1 MEVADP
7 RNVVPPGRVAPFSA
21 FIAAVLALA
30 VLVAAGP
37 LATLPEQ
44 VPRLPV
50 AFWTMAALAV
60 VCDARPF
67 VPPGR
72 RQSSAVFPSTCFT
85 FAILLGWGLGP
96 AVAVQAIAVVVS
108 GWRLRHA
115 AWRTAFNVGQYACA
129 LAAAYGITRLGPGTV
144 FPDGALHGSDVA
156 AVGGATVAW
165 FLVNYLLVSMAVRLR
180 FGDRW
185 WPSFRQGLGFELLS
199 TGSLLLLAPVLVAA
213 ARTSAALIPLVLV
226 PLFAVYRMARLT
238 VEQQQLASLDPLTG
252 LPNRKAL
259 LAEVAEQ
266 VHLHAERAAR
276 GEPDGHLALLLIDLD
291 RFKNVNDAL
300 GHAVGDRLLV
310 EVSQRLT
317 ALVAGREMVARLGG
331 DEFAIVMTGLTDV
344 AEARELADR
353 VVGTLAEPVPLDG
366 LPLDVGGSI
375 GIALFPEH
383 GEDFATLMRHA
394 DVAMYDAKH
403 RNDTV
408 AVYAAE
414 SDHNS
419 AERLGLLAD
428 LRRVL
433 ETGGTADD
441 PADYDRPASGAAVAG
456 AAASGS
462 AASGPA
468 VSAGAANG
476 RPGPDAGEPGLLDG
490 GTRGGDGATLGVPGE
505 AAGDGPG
512 LAVPAGTRSRTGR
525 WWTRRRGRRPAQ
537 VPDDELIS
545 RIVAGADPVR
555 RRAGRP
561 GAAVVDRGSVID
573 RRPVN
578 GRGPA
583 AGATGGAAPGPAGGA
598 TAGPAHRAAGAGT
611 RGPNAGPAT
620 DRPAA
625 ATDPVTDPPA
635 APADPVTD
643 PPAAPADPVTGPP
656 EASAGPVTGPPA
668 AAAGPTTD
676 APDRSDA
683 ARAAEGGSPL
693 GPVEPGEAAVPGA
706 VSGPVAG
713 VGVPV
718 PGADPLRAVRQPR
731 RRSGERGADA
741 DPDVG
746 EITMYYQPQIAI
758 ATGEV
763 VGVEALL
770 RWRHPRRG
778 MVDPEELIRVA
789 EQSAVMRLLTRR
801 VVDDVVEQLAKW
813 SAAGVGLRAALNVS
827 VRDLHTGEI
836 ADQIADRLARYG
848 VPPER
853 LQLEITEGALMA
865 DPRRVLATISRLH
878 RIGVAISLDDFG
890 TGYSSLQHL
899 RRLPLSEVKVD
910 RSFVLGMAEDADDAA
925 IVRSMIELAG
935 ALGLRVVAEGV
946 EDERTWRM
954 LHAAGCDAAQGW
966 FYARPMPAE
975 ELVAWLAR
983 YRPVR
988 PTGGPDP
995 DTRRRPAR

>member
-7 RNVVPPGRVAPFSA
+7 RNSLPAGRVAPFAA
-21 FIAAVLALA
+21 FVAGILVVAALTAAV
-30 VLVAAGP
+30 P
-37 LATLPEQ
+37 LAALPGELS
-44 VPRLPV
+44 RLPV

-72 RQSSAVFPSTCFT
+72 RQTSAVFPSTCFT

-96 AVAVQAIAVVVS
+96 AVVVQAVGVIVS
-108 GWRLRHA
+108 GWRMRHA

-129 LAAAYGITRLGPGTV
+129 LAAAYGVIQLGSGTIFSGGRLHWT
-144 FPDGALHGSDVA
+144 DVA
-156 AVGGATVAW
+156 AVGGATLAW
-165 FLVNYLLVSMAVRLR
+165 FVVNYGLVSWAVRLR

-185 WPSFRQGLGFELLS
+185 WPTVRQGLGFELLS

-213 ARTSAALIPLVLV
+213 ARVSAALIPLVLV

-238 VEQQQLASLDPLTG
+238 NEQQHLAAADPLTG

-266 VHLHAERAAR
+266 VHLHAERTAR
-276 GEPDGHLALLLIDLD
+276 GEPDGQLALLLIDLD

-310 EVSQRLT
+310 EVSARLT
-317 ALVAGREMVARLGG
+317 DVRPRPQMIARLGG

-344 AEARELADR
+344 GQARELADR
-353 VVGTLAEPVPLDG
+353 VVQALAEPVPIDG

-408 AVYAAE
+408 AVYAPE

-433 ETGGTADD
+433 EASPPAEAPFDAEADGDAERAADVPLVVTAE
-441 PADYDRPASGAAVAG
+441 V
-456 AAASGS
+456 
-462 AASGPA
+462 
-468 VSAGAANG
+468 
-476 RPGPDAGEPGLLDG
+476 
-490 GTRGGDGATLGVPGE
+490 RGGDGAALPTVAPGP
-505 AAGDGPG
+505 AAPTAD
-512 LAVPAGTRSRTGR
+512 PAPPVATAPSGTAR
-525 WWTRRRGRRPAQ
+525 WWARRRRTDAEL
-537 VPDDELIS
+537 VHSDELINQ
-545 RIVAGADPVR
+545 IATGADPIRGRNARATVAGSR
-555 RRAGRP
+555 SAPARERRAGAGNGRRSPNGGAVGKGRP
-561 GAAVVDRGSVID
+561 GARRDVGSGT
-573 RRPVN
+573 P
-578 GRGPA
+578 GQPTES
-583 AGATGGAAPGPAGGA
+583 TGW
-598 TAGPAHRAAGAGT
+598 AHADGE
-611 RGPNAGPAT
+611 
-620 DRPAA
+620 
-625 ATDPVTDPPA
+625 
-635 APADPVTD
+635 PAD
-643 PPAAPADPVTGPP
+643 
-656 EASAGPVTGPPA
+656 
-668 AAAGPTTD
+668 D
-676 APDRSDA
+676 A
-683 ARAAEGGSPL
+683 
-693 GPVEPGEAAVPGA
+693 
-706 VSGPVAG
+706 
-713 VGVPV
+713 
-718 PGADPLRAVRQPR
+718 
-731 RRSGERGADA
+731 
-741 DPDVG
+741 G

-813 SAAGVGLRAALNVS
+813 SAAGIGLRAALNVS

-848 VPPER
+848 VPAER
-853 LQLEITEGALMA
+853 LQVEITEGALMA
-865 DPRRVLATISRLH
+865 DPRRVLATISQLH
-878 RIGVAISLDDFG
+878 RIGVAIALDDFG

-910 RSFVLGMAEDADDAA
+910 RSFVLGMADDADDAA

-975 ELVAWLAR
+975 ELVTWLAR

-988 PTGGPDP
+988 PTGGHSQSDAA
-995 DTRRRPAR
+995 RRPNR

>member
-7 RNVVPPGRVAPFSA
+7 RNSLPPGRVAPFAA
-21 FIAAVLALA
+21 FVVGILVVATVTAAV
-30 VLVAAGP
+30 P
-37 LATLPEQ
+37 LATLPDEVSQ
-44 VPRLPV
+44 LPV

-72 RQSSAVFPSTCFT
+72 RQTSAVFPSTCFT

-96 AVAVQAIAVVVS
+96 AVLVQALGVVVS
-108 GWRLRHA
+108 GWRMRHA

-129 LAAAYGITRLGPGTV
+129 LAAGYGVLLLGPGTI
-144 FPDGALHGSDVA
+144 FSGGRLHWTDVA
-156 AVGGATVAW
+156 AVGGATLAW
-165 FLVNYLLVSMAVRLR
+165 FVVNYGLVSWAVRLR

-185 WPSFRQGLGFELLS
+185 WPTLRQGLGFELLS

-213 ARTSAALIPLVLV
+213 ARVSAALIPLVLV

-238 VEQQQLASLDPLTG
+238 VEQQHLAAADPLTG

-266 VHLHAERAAR
+266 VHVHAERTAR
-276 GEPDGHLALLLIDLD
+276 GEPDGQLALLLIDLD

-310 EVSQRLT
+310 EVSARLT
-317 ALVAGREMVARLGG
+317 DVRPRPQMIARLGG

-344 AEARELADR
+344 GQARELADQ
-353 VVGTLAEPVPLDG
+353 VVQALAEPVPLDG

-408 AVYAAE
+408 AVYAPE

-433 ETGGTADD
+433 ESGPPVNGPFDAEPAGHRHHEGAADQADGYGRDGG
-441 PADYDRPASGAAVAG
+441 PGAVAG
-456 AAASGS
+456 TEKVVGVPLS
-462 AASGPA
+462 ATAE
-468 VSAGAANG
+468 V
-476 RPGPDAGEPGLLDG
+476 
-490 GTRGGDGATLGVPGE
+490 RGGDGAALPTGTRAE
-505 AAGDGPG
+505 AAPHAD
-512 LAVPAGTRSRTGR
+512 PAPATATAPPSGGR
-525 WWTRRRGRRPAQ
+525 WWGRRRRDDAELLHA
-537 VPDDELIS
+537 DELINQ
-545 RIVAGADPVR
+545 IATGADPIR
-555 RRAGRP
+555 GRNTRAAASGNRSGRARERRARLGTGLRSPNASAVAALGNGGLGPRRDIGPDTPGRP
-561 GAAVVDRGSVID
+561 LESTGWAHADG
-573 RRPVN
+573 
-578 GRGPA
+578 GPA
-583 AGATGGAAPGPAGGA
+583 
-598 TAGPAHRAAGAGT
+598 
-611 RGPNAGPAT
+611 
-620 DRPAA
+620 D
-625 ATDPVTDPPA
+625 
-635 APADPVTD
+635 
-643 PPAAPADPVTGPP
+643 
-656 EASAGPVTGPPA
+656 
-668 AAAGPTTD
+668 D
-676 APDRSDA
+676 A
-683 ARAAEGGSPL
+683 
-693 GPVEPGEAAVPGA
+693 
-706 VSGPVAG
+706 
-713 VGVPV
+713 
-718 PGADPLRAVRQPR
+718 
-731 RRSGERGADA
+731 
-741 DPDVG
+741 G

-813 SAAGVGLRAALNVS
+813 SAAGIGLRAALNVS

-848 VPPER
+848 VPAER
-853 LQLEITEGALMA
+853 LQVEITEGALMA
-865 DPRRVLATISRLH
+865 DPRRVLTTISQLH
-878 RIGVAISLDDFG
+878 RIGVGIALDDFG

-910 RSFVLGMAEDADDAA
+910 RSFVLGMADDADDAA

-966 FYARPMPAE
+966 FYARPMPAA
-975 ELVAWLAR
+975 ELVTWLAR

-988 PTGGPDP
+988 PTGGHPQS
-995 DTRRRPAR
+995 DTARRPAR

>member
-7 RNVVPPGRVAPFSA
+7 RNSLPPGRATPFATFVVGILVVAA
-21 FIAAVLALA
+21 LTAAV
-30 VLVAAGP
+30 P
-37 LATLPEQ
+37 LASLPDE
-44 VPRLPV
+44 VSRLPV

-72 RQSSAVFPSTCFT
+72 RQTSAVFPSTCFT

-96 AVAVQAIAVVVS
+96 AVVVQAVGVIVS
-108 GWRLRHA
+108 GWRMRHA

-129 LAAAYGITRLGPGTV
+129 LAAAYGVIQLGSGTI
-144 FPDGALHGSDVA
+144 FSDGWLHWTDVA
-156 AVGGATVAW
+156 AVGGATLAW
-165 FLVNYLLVSMAVRLR
+165 FVVNYGLVSWAVRLR

-185 WPSFRQGLGFELLS
+185 WPTLRQGLGFELLS

-213 ARTSAALIPLVLV
+213 ARVSAALIPLVLV

-238 VEQQQLASLDPLTG
+238 VEQQHLAAADPLTG

-266 VHLHAERAAR
+266 VHLHAERTAR
-276 GEPDGHLALLLIDLD
+276 GEPGGQLALLLIDLD

-310 EVSQRLT
+310 EVSARLT
-317 ALVAGREMVARLGG
+317 DVRPRPQMIARLGG
-331 DEFAIVMTGLTDV
+331 DEFAIVMTGLTEV
-344 AEARELADR
+344 GQARELADQ
-353 VVGTLAEPVPLDG
+353 VVQALAEPVPLDG

-408 AVYAAE
+408 AVYAPE

-433 ETGGTADD
+433 ESSPSSELFDAD
-441 PADYDRPASGAAVAG
+441 PADRAAEHAAEQVEHTDGHGRDGMPDGAERVDVPL
-456 AAASGS
+456 AATAE
-462 AASGPA
+462 
-468 VSAGAANG
+468 V
-476 RPGPDAGEPGLLDG
+476 
-490 GTRGGDGATLGVPGE
+490 RGGDGAALPVGSPAEAAPHADPAPAVATAPPAGGRWWGRRRRNDAELVHADELINRIATGADPIRGRGSRSTVTGTRSGPARERRAGAGNGRRSPNGSGVPARGNGGLGRRRDMGTGGPGHPVE
-505 AAGDGPG
+505 STGWAHAAGDT
-512 LAVPAGTRSRTGR
+512 A
-525 WWTRRRGRRPAQ
+525 
-537 VPDDELIS
+537 DD
-545 RIVAGADPVR
+545 A
-555 RRAGRP
+555 
-561 GAAVVDRGSVID
+561 
-573 RRPVN
+573 
-578 GRGPA
+578 
-583 AGATGGAAPGPAGGA
+583 
-598 TAGPAHRAAGAGT
+598 
-611 RGPNAGPAT
+611 
-620 DRPAA
+620 
-625 ATDPVTDPPA
+625 
-635 APADPVTD
+635 
-643 PPAAPADPVTGPP
+643 
-656 EASAGPVTGPPA
+656 
-668 AAAGPTTD
+668 
-676 APDRSDA
+676 
-683 ARAAEGGSPL
+683 
-693 GPVEPGEAAVPGA
+693 
-706 VSGPVAG
+706 
-713 VGVPV
+713 
-718 PGADPLRAVRQPR
+718 
-731 RRSGERGADA
+731 
-741 DPDVG
+741 G

-813 SAAGVGLRAALNVS
+813 SAAGIGLRAALNVS
-827 VRDLHTGEI
+827 VRDLHTGDV
-836 ADQIADRLARYG
+836 ADQIADRLARSG
-848 VPPER
+848 VPADR
-853 LQLEITEGALMA
+853 LQVEITEGALMA
-865 DPRRVLATISRLH
+865 DPRRVLATISQLH

-946 EDERTWRM
+946 EDERTWRL

-975 ELVAWLAR
+975 ELVTWLAR

-988 PTGGPDP
+988 PSGPAQTDIV
-995 DTRRRPAR
+995 RRPTR

>member
-7 RNVVPPGRVAPFSA
+7 RNSLPPGRVAPFA
-21 FIAAVLALA
+21 TFVVGILVVAALTAAV
-30 VLVAAGP
+30 P
-37 LATLPEQ
+37 LATLTGE
-44 VPRLPV
+44 VSRLPV

-72 RQSSAVFPSTCFT
+72 RQTSAVFPSTCFT

-96 AVAVQAIAVVVS
+96 AVVVQAVGVLVS
-108 GWRLRHA
+108 GWRMRHA
-115 AWRTAFNVGQYACA
+115 VWRTAFNVGQYACA
-129 LAAAYGITRLGPGTV
+129 LAAAYGVIQLGPGTI
-144 FPDGALHGSDVA
+144 FSGGQLHWTDVA
-156 AVGGATVAW
+156 AVGGATLAW
-165 FLVNYLLVSMAVRLR
+165 FVVNYGLVSWAVRLR

-185 WPSFRQGLGFELLS
+185 WPTLRQGLGFELLS

-213 ARTSAALIPLVLV
+213 ARVSAALIPLVLV

-238 VEQQQLASLDPLTG
+238 VEQQHLAAADPLTG

-266 VHLHAERAAR
+266 VHLHAERTAR
-276 GEPDGHLALLLIDLD
+276 GEPDGQLALLLIDLD

-310 EVSQRLT
+310 EVSARLT
-317 ALVAGREMVARLGG
+317 DVRPRPQMIARLGG

-344 AEARELADR
+344 AQARELADR
-353 VVGTLAEPVPLDG
+353 VVQALAEPVPLDG

-408 AVYAAE
+408 AVYAPE

-433 ETGGTADD
+433 ESSPSADGLFD
-441 PADYDRPASGAAVAG
+441 AEPVGQGHVEGAAEQADGHGRDGVPGEVAG
-456 AAASGS
+456 PERVVDVPLAATAE
-462 AASGPA
+462 
-468 VSAGAANG
+468 V
-476 RPGPDAGEPGLLDG
+476 
-490 GTRGGDGATLGVPGE
+490 RGGDGAALPTGGPAE
-505 AAGDGPG
+505 AAPHAEPVPAIATAPPAGGRWWGRRRRTDAELAHADELINRIATGADPIRGRNARATVTGTRPGPARERRAG
-512 LAVPAGTRSRTGR
+512 AGNGRRSPNGSAVPAMGNGGNGP
-525 WWTRRRGRRPAQ
+525 RRDVGPGIRAQ
-537 VPDDELIS
+537 PLE
-545 RIVAGADPVR
+545 
-555 RRAGRP
+555 
-561 GAAVVDRGSVID
+561 
-573 RRPVN
+573 
-578 GRGPA
+578 
-583 AGATGGAAPGPAGGA
+583 ATGWAHADGEPAG
-598 TAGPAHRAAGAGT
+598 
-611 RGPNAGPAT
+611 
-620 DRPAA
+620 
-625 ATDPVTDPPA
+625 
-635 APADPVTD
+635 
-643 PPAAPADPVTGPP
+643 
-656 EASAGPVTGPPA
+656 
-668 AAAGPTTD
+668 D
-676 APDRSDA
+676 A
-683 ARAAEGGSPL
+683 
-693 GPVEPGEAAVPGA
+693 
-706 VSGPVAG
+706 
-713 VGVPV
+713 
-718 PGADPLRAVRQPR
+718 
-731 RRSGERGADA
+731 
-741 DPDVG
+741 G

-813 SAAGVGLRAALNVS
+813 SAAGIGLRAALNVS

-836 ADQIADRLARYG
+836 ADQIADRLARYQ
-848 VPPER
+848 VPAER

-878 RIGVAISLDDFG
+878 RIGVAIALDDFG

-975 ELVAWLAR
+975 ELVTWLAR

-988 PTGGPDP
+988 PTGGPEP
-995 DTRRRPAR
+995 DGGRRPTR

>member
-7 RNVVPPGRVAPFSA
+7 RNVVPAGRVAPFVT

-30 VLVAAGP
+30 LAFSAGP
-37 LATLPEQ
+37 LATLPDQLAE
-44 VPRLPV
+44 LPI

-96 AVAVQAIAVVVS
+96 AVAVQAIAVIVS

-129 LAAAYGITRLGPGTV
+129 LASAYAVIRFGPGPV
-144 FPDGALHGSDVA
+144 FAGGELHGSDVVA
-156 AVGGATVAW
+156 LGGATVAW
-165 FLVNYLLVSMAVRLR
+165 FLVNYCLVSTAVRLR
-180 FGDRW
+180 FGERW
-185 WPSFRQGLGFELLS
+185 WPSFREGLAFELLS

-259 LAEVAEQ
+259 LGEVAEQ
-266 VHLHAERAAR
+266 VHLHAERSVR

-317 ALVAGREMVARLGG
+317 AVVAGRDMVARLGG
-331 DEFAIVMTGLTDV
+331 DEFAIVMTGLVDV

-353 VVGTLAEPVPLDG
+353 VVRTLAEPVPLDG

-433 ETGGTADD
+433 ESGPTHEDDADSVTGASGVAGQGVGGFTSATGSTGTGGDD
-441 PADYDRPASGAAVAG
+441 AQSVAG
-456 AAASGS
+456 
-462 AASGPA
+462 
-468 VSAGAANG
+468 V
-476 RPGPDAGEPGLLDG
+476 
-490 GTRGGDGATLGVPGE
+490 RGGDGA
-505 AAGDGPG
+505 A
-512 LAVPAGTRSRTGR
+512 LATADSPVPATAANPVPAVADADDDPARAPVAEKGGRAGR
-525 WWTRRRGRRPAQ
+525 WRLRRRAGRPAV
-537 VPDDELIS
+537 VPEDELIS
-545 RIVAGADPVR
+545 RIVTGADPIR
-555 RRAGRP
+555 GRAGRP
-561 GAAVVDRGSVID
+561 AAIVDRGSVID
-573 RRPVN
+573 RRPAN
-578 GRGPA
+578 GR
-583 AGATGGAAPGPAGGA
+583 
-598 TAGPAHRAAGAGT
+598 
-611 RGPNAGPAT
+611 
-620 DRPAA
+620 RPAA
-625 ATDPVTDPPA
+625 NPV
-635 APADPVTD
+635 
-643 PPAAPADPVTGPP
+643 
-656 EASAGPVTGPPA
+656 
-668 AAAGPTTD
+668 D
-676 APDRSDA
+676 APDAGTGRPDA
-683 ARAAEGGSPL
+683 GTGGPDGGAGRFDGRDRVPRPARNGSPSA
-693 GPVEPGEAAVPGA
+693 EPERPPGRPAADRPR
-706 VSGPVAG
+706 SRR
-713 VGVPV
+713 
-718 PGADPLRAVRQPR
+718 ADRD
-731 RRSGERGADA
+731 GDA
-741 DPDVG
+741 DPAADAG

-813 SAAGVGLRAALNVS
+813 SAAGIGLRAALNVS

-836 ADQIADRLARYG
+836 AEQIADRLARYG

-878 RIGVAISLDDFG
+878 RIGVAIALDDFG

-910 RSFVLGMAEDADDAA
+910 RSFVLGMADDADDAA

-975 ELVAWLAR
+975 ELATWLAR
-983 YRPVR
+983 YRPLR
-988 PTGGPDP
+988 PTGGPDAGGP
-995 DTRRRPAR
+995 RRPAR

>member
-7 RNVVPPGRVAPFSA
+7 RNSLPPGRVAPFAA
-21 FIAAVLALA
+21 FVVGILVVATATAAV
-30 VLVAAGP
+30 P
-37 LATLPEQ
+37 LATLPDE
-44 VPRLPV
+44 VSRLPV

-60 VCDARPF
+60 ICDARPF

-72 RQSSAVFPSTCFT
+72 RQTSAVFPSTCFT

-96 AVAVQAIAVVVS
+96 AVLVQAVGVVVS
-108 GWRLRHA
+108 GWRMRHA
-115 AWRTAFNVGQYACA
+115 PWRTAFNVGQYACA
-129 LAAAYGITRLGPGTV
+129 LAAAYGVILLGPGTI
-144 FPDGALHGSDVA
+144 FSGGRLHWTDVA
-156 AVGGATVAW
+156 AVAGATLAW
-165 FLVNYLLVSMAVRLR
+165 FVVNYGLVSWAVRLR

-185 WPSFRQGLGFELLS
+185 WPTLRQGLGFELLS

-213 ARTSAALIPLVLV
+213 ARVSAALIPLVLV

-238 VEQQQLASLDPLTG
+238 VEQQHLAAADPLTG

-259 LAEVAEQ
+259 LTEVAEQ
-266 VHLHAERAAR
+266 VHVHADRTAR
-276 GEPDGHLALLLIDLD
+276 GEPDGQLALLLIDLD

-310 EVSQRLT
+310 EVSARLT
-317 ALVAGREMVARLGG
+317 DVRPRPKMIARLGG

-344 AEARELADR
+344 GQARELADQ
-353 VVGTLAEPVPLDG
+353 VVEALAEPVPLDG

-408 AVYAAE
+408 AVYAPE

-433 ETGGTADD
+433 ESGPPVDGFFDAERAGHSHLGGSPDQEDRATHADQ
-441 PADYDRPASGAAVAG
+441 ADRGDGRGRDGVSGEVAG
-456 AAASGS
+456 TERVVGVPLDAAAE
-462 AASGPA
+462 
-468 VSAGAANG
+468 V
-476 RPGPDAGEPGLLDG
+476 
-490 GTRGGDGATLGVPGE
+490 RGGDGAALPTGAAAE
-505 AAGDGPG
+505 AAPHAD
-512 LAVPAGTRSRTGR
+512 PAPAIATAPRSGGR
-525 WWTRRRGRRPAQ
+525 WWGRRRRDDAALLHA
-537 VPDDELIS
+537 DELINQ
-545 RIVAGADPVR
+545 IATGADPIRGRNTRAAVTGAR
-555 RRAGRP
+555 PGRERRAGL
-561 GAAVVDRGSVID
+561 G
-573 RRPVN
+573 N
-578 GRGPA
+578 GRRSPNGGAVAALGNGDLGPRRGIGSDAPGRPLEATGWAHADDGPA
-583 AGATGGAAPGPAGGA
+583 
-598 TAGPAHRAAGAGT
+598 
-611 RGPNAGPAT
+611 
-620 DRPAA
+620 D
-625 ATDPVTDPPA
+625 
-635 APADPVTD
+635 
-643 PPAAPADPVTGPP
+643 
-656 EASAGPVTGPPA
+656 
-668 AAAGPTTD
+668 D
-676 APDRSDA
+676 A
-683 ARAAEGGSPL
+683 
-693 GPVEPGEAAVPGA
+693 
-706 VSGPVAG
+706 
-713 VGVPV
+713 
-718 PGADPLRAVRQPR
+718 
-731 RRSGERGADA
+731 
-741 DPDVG
+741 G

-801 VVDDVVEQLAKW
+801 VVDDVVGQLARW
-813 SAAGVGLRAALNVS
+813 SAAGIGLRAALNVS

-836 ADQIADRLARYG
+836 ADQIADRLARSG
-848 VPPER
+848 VPAER
-853 LQLEITEGALMA
+853 LQVEITEGALMA
-865 DPRRVLATISRLH
+865 DPRRVLATISQLH
-878 RIGVAISLDDFG
+878 RIGVGIALDDFG

-910 RSFVLGMAEDADDAA
+910 RSFVLGMADDADDAA

-966 FYARPMPAE
+966 FYARPMPAA
-975 ELVAWLAR
+975 ELVTWLAR

-988 PTGGPDP
+988 PTGGHPQP
-995 DTRRRPAR
+995 ESARRPTR

>member
-7 RNVVPPGRVAPFSA
+7 RNSVPPGRVTPFTA
-21 FIAAVLALA
+21 FVVGILVVAAVTAT
-30 VLVAAGP
+30 GP
-37 LATLPEQ
+37 LTTLPDEL
-44 VPRLPV
+44 PHLPV

-72 RQSSAVFPSTCFT
+72 RQTSAVFPSTCFT

-96 AVAVQAIAVVVS
+96 AVAVQAVGVIVS
-108 GWRLRHA
+108 GWRMRHA

-129 LAAAYGITRLGPGTV
+129 LAAAYGVIHLGPGTV
-144 FPDGALHGSDVA
+144 FDGGRLHGTDVA
-156 AVGGATVAW
+156 AVGGATLAW
-165 FLVNYLLVSMAVRLR
+165 FVVNYGLVSWAVRLR
-180 FGDRW
+180 FGGRW
-185 WPSFRQGLGFELLS
+185 WPTVRQGVGFELLS

-213 ARTSAALIPLVLV
+213 ARLSAALIPLVLV

-238 VEQQQLASLDPLTG
+238 VEQQHLAAADPLTG

-266 VHLHAERAAR
+266 VHLHAERTAR
-276 GEPDGHLALLLIDLD
+276 GEPGGHLALLLIDLD

-310 EVSQRLT
+310 EVSARLT
-317 ALVAGREMVARLGG
+317 DVEPRPQMIARLGG
-331 DEFAIVMTGLTDV
+331 DEFAIVMTGLTD
-344 AEARELADR
+344 ASQAREMADR
-353 VVGTLAEPVPLDG
+353 VVGALAEPVPLDG

-408 AVYAAE
+408 AVYAPE

-433 ETGGTADD
+433 ESGPSAPEPGEPERTADV
-441 PADYDRPASGAAVAG
+441 PLAVEAE
-456 AAASGS
+456 
-462 AASGPA
+462 
-468 VSAGAANG
+468 V
-476 RPGPDAGEPGLLDG
+476 
-490 GTRGGDGATLGVPGE
+490 RGGDGAALPTPAAAKAAPHPGGAPVLGP
-505 AAGDGPG
+505 AS
-512 LAVPAGTRSRTGR
+512 PAGVR
-525 WWTRRRGRRPAQ
+525 WWGRRRRSGAELLH
-537 VPDDELIS
+537 DDELIN
-545 RIVAGADPVR
+545 RIATAADPIRGRNSRATIPGTRSGPFRDRHAGGQGR
-555 RRAGRP
+555 RSPNGGAVPPPGR
-561 GAAVVDRGSVID
+561 D
-573 RRPVN
+573 RR
-578 GRGPA
+578 GR
-583 AGATGGAAPGPAGGA
+583 
-598 TAGPAHRAAGAGT
+598 
-611 RGPNAGPAT
+611 
-620 DRPAA
+620 D
-625 ATDPVTDPPA
+625 
-635 APADPVTD
+635 
-643 PPAAPADPVTGPP
+643 
-656 EASAGPVTGPPA
+656 
-668 AAAGPTTD
+668 
-676 APDRSDA
+676 
-683 ARAAEGGSPL
+683 GGSAPEVQATEST
-693 GPVEPGEAAVPGA
+693 GWVRDGGEPV
-706 VSGPVAG
+706 
-713 VGVPV
+713 
-718 PGADPLRAVRQPR
+718 D
-731 RRSGERGADA
+731 DA
-741 DPDVG
+741 G

-813 SAAGVGLRAALNVS
+813 SAAGIGLRAALNVS

-836 ADQIADRLARYG
+836 ADQIADRLASYG
-848 VPPER
+848 VPAER

-878 RIGVAISLDDFG
+878 RIGVAIALDDFG

-910 RSFVLGMAEDADDAA
+910 RSFVLGMADDADDAA

-954 LHAAGCDAAQGW
+954 LYAAGCDAAQGW

-975 ELVAWLAR
+975 ELVTWLAR

-988 PTGGPDP
+988 PTGGPEP
-995 DTRRRPAR
+995 EAGRRSTR

>member
-7 RNVVPPGRVAPFSA
+7 RNSVPPGRVAPFTA
-21 FIAAVLALA
+21 FIVSILVVAVLA
-30 VLVAAGP
+30 AAGP
-37 LATLPEQ
+37 LATLPAELS
-44 VPRLPV
+44 RLPV
-50 AFWTMAALAV
+50 AFWTMAALAL

-67 VPPGR
+67 VHPGR

-96 AVAVQAIAVVVS
+96 AVAVQAAGVVVS
-108 GWRLRHA
+108 GWRMRHA

-129 LAAAYGITRLGPGTV
+129 LAAAYGVLQLGPGIV
-144 FPDGALHGSDVA
+144 FSGGRLHWTDVV
-156 AVGGATVAW
+156 AVGGATLAW
-165 FLVNYLLVSMAVRLR
+165 FVVNYGLVSWAVRLR

-185 WPSFRQGLGFELLS
+185 WPTVRQGLGFELLS

-213 ARTSAALIPLVLV
+213 ARVSAALIPLVLV

-238 VEQQQLASLDPLTG
+238 VEQQHLAAADPLTG

-266 VHLHAERAAR
+266 VHLHAERTAR

-310 EVSQRLT
+310 EVSARLT
-317 ALVAGREMVARLGG
+317 DVEPRPQMIARLGG
-331 DEFAIVMTGLTDV
+331 DEFAIVMTGLTD
-344 AEARELADR
+344 ASQARDLADR
-353 VVGTLAEPVPLDG
+353 VVGALAEPVPLDG

-408 AVYAAE
+408 AVYAPE

-433 ETGGTADD
+433 ESGPSVDDPLDAEPAGPARPTGTADGD
-441 PADYDRPASGAAVAG
+441 GRDAGLTEPDGAERPVDVPLG
-456 AAASGS
+456 AAAE
-462 AASGPA
+462 
-468 VSAGAANG
+468 V
-476 RPGPDAGEPGLLDG
+476 
-490 GTRGGDGATLGVPGE
+490 RGGDGAALPSGDLHPAE
-505 AAGDGPG
+505 AASHAGASPVVAGAP
-512 LAVPAGTRSRTGR
+512 PAGGR
-525 WWTRRRGRRPAQ
+525 WWGRRRRPGTELMHADELINRIATGADPIRGRNTRATVTGTRPDRGRRAGGHGRRSPNGAPA
-537 VPDDELIS
+537 L
-545 RIVAGADPVR
+545 AG
-555 RRAGRP
+555 
-561 GAAVVDRGSVID
+561 
-573 RRPVN
+573 
-578 GRGPA
+578 
-583 AGATGGAAPGPAGGA
+583 GGAGPRRDVGPGTPDEPPGSTGW
-598 TAGPAHRAAGAGT
+598 AHSDAE
-611 RGPNAGPAT
+611 
-620 DRPAA
+620 
-625 ATDPVTDPPA
+625 
-635 APADPVTD
+635 PAD
-643 PPAAPADPVTGPP
+643 
-656 EASAGPVTGPPA
+656 
-668 AAAGPTTD
+668 D
-676 APDRSDA
+676 A
-683 ARAAEGGSPL
+683 
-693 GPVEPGEAAVPGA
+693 
-706 VSGPVAG
+706 
-713 VGVPV
+713 
-718 PGADPLRAVRQPR
+718 
-731 RRSGERGADA
+731 
-741 DPDVG
+741 G

-813 SAAGVGLRAALNVS
+813 SAAGIGLRAALNVS

-836 ADQIADRLARYG
+836 ADQIADRLTRYG
-848 VPPER
+848 VPAER

-878 RIGVAISLDDFG
+878 RIGVAIALDDFG

-910 RSFVLGMAEDADDAA
+910 RSFVLGMADDADDAA

-975 ELVAWLAR
+975 ELVTWLAR

-988 PTGGPDP
+988 PSGGPEP
-995 DTRRRPAR
+995 DAGRRPTR

>member
-7 RNVVPPGRVAPFSA
+7 RNSLPPGRATPFATFVVGILVVAA
-21 FIAAVLALA
+21 LTAAV
-30 VLVAAGP
+30 P
-37 LATLPEQ
+37 LASLPDE
-44 VPRLPV
+44 VSRLPV

-72 RQSSAVFPSTCFT
+72 RQTSAVFPSTCFT

-96 AVAVQAIAVVVS
+96 AVVVQAMGVIVS
-108 GWRLRHA
+108 GWRMRHA
-115 AWRTAFNVGQYACA
+115 AWRTAFNVGQYVCA
-129 LAAAYGITRLGPGTV
+129 LAAAYGVIQLGSGTIFSGGRLHWT
-144 FPDGALHGSDVA
+144 DVV
-156 AVGGATVAW
+156 AVGGATLAW
-165 FLVNYLLVSMAVRLR
+165 FVVNYGLVSWAVRLR

-185 WPSFRQGLGFELLS
+185 WPTLRRGLGFELLS

-213 ARTSAALIPLVLV
+213 ARVSAALIPLVLV

-238 VEQQQLASLDPLTG
+238 VEQQHLAAADPLTG

-266 VHLHAERAAR
+266 VHLHAERTAR
-276 GEPDGHLALLLIDLD
+276 GEPDGQLALLLIDLD

-310 EVSQRLT
+310 EVSARLT
-317 ALVAGREMVARLGG
+317 DVQPRPQMIARLGG

-344 AEARELADR
+344 GQARELADQ
-353 VVGTLAEPVPLDG
+353 VVQALAEPVPLDG

-408 AVYAAE
+408 AVYAPE

-433 ETGGTADD
+433 ESSPSSDLFGTD
-441 PADYDRPASGAAVAG
+441 PADQADGAVDVPL
-456 AAASGS
+456 AATAE
-462 AASGPA
+462 
-468 VSAGAANG
+468 V
-476 RPGPDAGEPGLLDG
+476 
-490 GTRGGDGATLGVPGE
+490 RGGDGAALPVGSPAE
-505 AAGDGPG
+505 AAPHADPAP
-512 LAVPAGTRSRTGR
+512 AVATAPPTTNRWWGRRRRNDAELVHADELINRIATGADPIRGRGSRSTVTGTRSGL
-525 WWTRRRGRRPAQ
+525 TR
-537 VPDDELIS
+537 E
-545 RIVAGADPVR
+545 
-555 RRAGRP
+555 RRAGA
-561 GAAVVDRGSVID
+561 G
-573 RRPVN
+573 N
-578 GRGPA
+578 GRRSPNGSTVPA
-583 AGATGGAAPGPAGGA
+583 RGNGGLGRRRDIGTGGQG
-598 TAGPAHRAAGAGT
+598 H
-611 RGPNAGPAT
+611 
-620 DRPAA
+620 
-625 ATDPVTDPPA
+625 
-635 APADPVTD
+635 
-643 PPAAPADPVTGPP
+643 
-656 EASAGPVTGPPA
+656 
-668 AAAGPTTD
+668 
-676 APDRSDA
+676 
-683 ARAAEGGSPL
+683 
-693 GPVEPGEAAVPGA
+693 PVESTGWAH
-706 VSGPVAG
+706 
-713 VGVPV
+713 
-718 PGADPLRAVRQPR
+718 ADGDTA
-731 RRSGERGADA
+731 EDA
-741 DPDVG
+741 G

-813 SAAGVGLRAALNVS
+813 SAAGIGLRAALNVS
-827 VRDLHTGEI
+827 VRDLHTGDV

-848 VPPER
+848 VPADR
-853 LQLEITEGALMA
+853 LQVEITEGALMA
-865 DPRRVLATISRLH
+865 DPRRVLATISQLH

-975 ELVAWLAR
+975 ELVTWLAR

-988 PTGGPDP
+988 PSGPPQSDIG
-995 DTRRRPAR
+995 RRPTR

>member
-1 MEVADP
+1 VVEVADP
-7 RNVVPPGRVAPFSA
+7 RNSLPAGRVAPFAA
-21 FIAAVLALA
+21 FVVGILLVAVLTAAVP
-30 VLVAAGP
+30 VAR
-37 LATLPEQ
+37 LPGELSE
-44 VPRLPV
+44 LPV

-72 RQSSAVFPSTCFT
+72 RQTSAVFPSTCFT

-96 AVAVQAIAVVVS
+96 AVVVQAVGVVVS
-108 GWRLRHA
+108 GWRMRHA

-129 LAAAYGITRLGPGTV
+129 LAAAYGVIQLGSGTIFSGGRLHWT
-144 FPDGALHGSDVA
+144 DVA
-156 AVGGATVAW
+156 AVGGAALTW
-165 FLVNYLLVSMAVRLR
+165 FVVNYGLVSWAVRLR

-185 WPSFRQGLGFELLS
+185 WPTLRQGLGFELLS

-213 ARTSAALIPLVLV
+213 ARVSAALIPLVLV

-238 VEQQQLASLDPLTG
+238 NEQEHLAAADPLTG

-266 VHLHAERAAR
+266 VHLHAERTAR
-276 GEPDGHLALLLIDLD
+276 GEPNGQLALLLIDLD

-310 EVSQRLT
+310 EVSARLT
-317 ALVAGREMVARLGG
+317 DVQPRPQMIARLGG

-344 AEARELADR
+344 GQARELADR
-353 VVGTLAEPVPLDG
+353 VVQALAEPVPLDG

-408 AVYAAE
+408 AVYAPE

-433 ETGGTADD
+433 ESSPSSGGPFDHERGRVDGPFDAEPSGVERSADVPLGETAE
-441 PADYDRPASGAAVAG
+441 V
-456 AAASGS
+456 
-462 AASGPA
+462 
-468 VSAGAANG
+468 
-476 RPGPDAGEPGLLDG
+476 
-490 GTRGGDGATLGVPGE
+490 RGGDGAALPTAAPGDAALPTAQPGKVAQPGDAAQPAGARADAAPPTAAPAEPGLPSATPAE
-505 AAGDGPG
+505 AAPHADPAPAVATAPPG
-512 LAVPAGTRSRTGR
+512 GGR
-525 WWTRRRGRRPAQ
+525 WWARRRRTEADL
-537 VPDDELIS
+537 VHADELIN
-545 RIVAGADPVR
+545 RIATGADPIRGRNARAVVTGTR
-555 RRAGRP
+555 PGPARERRAG
-561 GAAVVDRGSVID
+561 GG
-573 RRPVN
+573 N
-578 GRGPA
+578 GRRSPNGSALSNGRAGVRRDVGP
-583 AGATGGAAPGPAGGA
+583 GTPGL
-598 TAGPAHRAAGAGT
+598 
-611 RGPNAGPAT
+611 
-620 DRPAA
+620 
-625 ATDPVTDPPA
+625 
-635 APADPVTD
+635 
-643 PPAAPADPVTGPP
+643 PP
-656 EASAGPVTGPPA
+656 EPTGWAHPD
-668 AAAGPTTD
+668 GEPTDD
-676 APDRSDA
+676 A
-683 ARAAEGGSPL
+683 
-693 GPVEPGEAAVPGA
+693 
-706 VSGPVAG
+706 
-713 VGVPV
+713 
-718 PGADPLRAVRQPR
+718 
-731 RRSGERGADA
+731 
-741 DPDVG
+741 G

-778 MVDPEELIRVA
+778 MVDPGELIRVA

-813 SAAGVGLRAALNVS
+813 SAAGIGLRAALNVS

-848 VPPER
+848 VPAER
-853 LQLEITEGALMA
+853 LQVEITEGALMA
-865 DPRRVLATISRLH
+865 DPRRVLATVSRLH
-878 RIGVAISLDDFG
+878 RIGVAIALDDFG

-910 RSFVLGMAEDADDAA
+910 RSFVLGMADDADDAA

-988 PTGGPDP
+988 PTGGHP
-995 DTRRRPAR
+995 TSHVARRPAH